1 MLFTLSVGL
10 IIKGITMFPQ
20 SSYCGSIGL
29 LAILAVIF
37 MAIGMRTESITRY
50 KMISVGLLTISA
62 LVTIF
67 EPVLWDSVD
76 IYSFLNYGVGMA
88 LAGVMLLALFF
99 VLLIHQIEHTQIHK
113 PLLFAFIGLLAML
126 VMWLGFIPLH
136 IFGLEMVSI
145 PPPIDDVYWY
155 ILGVVAFGT
164 TIPFY
169 LIQWVIT
176 RTSLL
181 FVCVLLGSIIPL
193 YGIVES
199 VYFLEFNWVNLFASL
214 LSVAAVFTI
223 NYKFK

>member
-1 MLFTLSVGL
+1 
-10 IIKGITMFPQ
+10 MFPQ

-37 MAIGMRTESITRY
+37 MVMGMRTESITRY
-50 KMISVGLLTISA
+50 KLISVGLLTISA

-76 IYSFLNYGVGMA
+76 IYSFVNYGVGMA

-199 VYFLEFNWVNLFASL
+199 VYFLEFNWLNLFASL

>member
-1 MLFTLSVGL
+1 
-10 IIKGITMFPQ
+10 MFPQ

-37 MAIGMRTESITRY
+37 MVMGMRTESITRY
-50 KMISVGLLTISA
+50 KLISVGLLTISA

-76 IYSFLNYGVGMA
+76 IYSFVNYGVGMA

-181 FVCVLLGSIIPL
+181 FVFVLLGSIIPL

-199 VYFLEFNWVNLFASL
+199 VYFLEFNWLNLFASL

>member
-1 MLFTLSVGL
+1 
-10 IIKGITMFPQ
+10 MFPQ

-37 MAIGMRTESITRY
+37 MAMGMRTESITRY
-50 KMISVGLLTISA
+50 KLISVGLLTISA

-76 IYSFLNYGVGMA
+76 IYSFVNYGVGMA

-199 VYFLEFNWVNLFASL
+199 VYFLEFNWLNLFASL

>member
-1 MLFTLSVGL
+1 
-10 IIKGITMFPQ
+10 MFPQ

-62 LVTIF
+62 LMTIF

-76 IYSFLNYGVGMA
+76 IYSFVNYGVGMA

>member
-1 MLFTLSVGL
+1 
-10 IIKGITMFPQ
+10 MFPR

-37 MAIGMRTESITRY
+37 MVMGMRTESITRY
-50 KMISVGLLTISA
+50 KLISVGLLTISA

-76 IYSFLNYGVGMA
+76 IYSFVNYGVGMA

-155 ILGVVAFGT
+155 ILGIVAFGT
-164 TIPFY
+164 TIPLY

-199 VYFLEFNWVNLFASL
+199 VYFLEFNWLNLFASL